1 MPPSGTL
8 LSLDEILNGR
18 WHISHLQIAA
28 HPKLMSDVL
37 GYVLRPAL
45 GRIEGDDPDGIIVL
59 ARKEILNDGFQVRG
73 FVVGFAPGAA

>member
-1 MPPSGTL
+1 
-8 LSLDEILNGR
+8 
-18 WHISHLQIAA
+18 
-28 HPKLMSDVL
+28 MSDVL

-45 GRIEGDDPDGIIVL
+45 VRIEGDDPDGIIVL